1 MERVF
6 YLGGVAA
13 ASILAVIPADNLIGW
28 AWLLIAAEAAVC
40 VLLRNPSHSRPSPV
54 PVPAKARRPIRR
66 AAPPS
71 TWR

>member
-6 YLGGVAA
+6 YLGGATA
-13 ASILAVIPADNLIGW
+13 ASILAVAPADNPMIW

-40 VLLRNPSHSRPSPV
+40 VLLRKQSQGKTKPV
-54 PVPAKARRPIRR
+54 PVLAKSRRQDRR
-66 AAPPS
+66 SPPHA